1 VIAESRTVDHVKMRR
16 RPLRRK
22 RRGNAILLA
31 LIVLSAVAMLASL
44 TVMSVRGGIQTVASD
59 RFHAIAVYAA
69 ESGGAAAM
77 DYLRSAIDPQL
88 GWAALMSPANSAVSA
103 PAEIVGNE
111 KVPGDNDNPFSSDI
125 KAHYR
130 VEILNNRSDS
140 GFATGAD
147 NDKRVIIRST
157 GYGPDGATAILEW
170 DVQGAGGQIQ
180 RPCPVYAQKG
190 QAEDNS
196 GRNDCLGA
204 IDTSQSETFTP

>member
-1 VIAESRTVDHVKMRR
+1 MDHVHPRKRK
-16 RPLRRK
+16 LGRRK
-22 RRGNAILLA
+22 HRGNAIVLA
-31 LIVLSAVAMLASL
+31 LVILSAVGVLALL
-44 TVMSVRGGIQTVASD
+44 TVTSVRGGIQTVASD
-59 RFHAIAVYAA
+59 RFHTIAVYAA

-77 DYLRSAIDPQL
+77 DYLRSSIDPQT
-88 GWAALMSPANSAVSA
+88 GWAALLSPANDTIQA
-103 PAEIVGNE
+103 PVEIVGNE
-111 KVPGDNDNPFSSDI
+111 KVPGDADNPFSADI
-125 KAHYR
+125 NAYYR

-147 NDKRVIIRST
+147 NDKRVVIRST
-157 GYGPDGATAILEW
+157 GYGPDGATAIIEW

-204 IDTSQSETFTP
+204 IDTSQSESFTP